1 MAIQT
6 AEAEAHDIEAKI
18 AEAAVAT
25 EALARQIFG
34 DAAYLRR
41 YVDENVE
48 TGGEQI
54 VFEIHFCFPDPETD
68 FDRLAALHDQFMNE
82 FARTTSPDILY
93 RIAISPVPS
102 DADQA

>member
-6 AEAEAHDIEAKI
+6 AEAEAHDIEAMI
-18 AEAAVAT
+18 AEAAIAT
-25 EALARQIFG
+25 EALAKQIFG

-41 YVDENVE
+41 YVDEDVE

-54 VFEIHFCFPDPETD
+54 VFEIHFCFPDAETD

-82 FARTTSPDILY
+82 FARTTSPEILY
-93 RIAISPVPS
+93 RIAISPVPN
-102 DADQA
+102 DADQT